1 MTVPTPLLAHRLK
14 VGDTIGFFSPSSPVT
29 VTAPER
35 FTRAQ
40 HYLQQQGFV
49 LKPGSLTQQSDYYRS
64 GTIEQRAAELNNLIR
79 DPDVRCIM
87 STIGGNN
94 SNALLPYLDYA
105 ALRRDPKIIIGYSDV
120 TALLAGIYAQTGL
133 ITFYGPALVASFG
146 ELPPLVDQ
154 TYHSFKAL
162 LVDTPPLPYH
172 YQLPEFWTDE
182 RLNWDRIETVRP
194 KKLYRNQCQFLG
206 AGVIQGRVIGGNL
219 NTLAGIYGTPWMP
232 SIEAGDILFIED
244 SLKNIATV
252 ERSFAH
258 LKLSGVF
265 DKVSAI
271 LLGKHE
277 GFDAAG
283 SGRQP
288 IDVLLEVLGDQ
299 QLPIVNGFDC
309 CHTHPMVTLPL
320 GIEITVN
327 FDAQLISLVEPYL
340 R

>member
-1 MTVPTPLLAHRLK
+1 
-14 VGDTIGFFSPSSPVT
+14 
-29 VTAPER
+29 
-35 FTRAQ
+35 
-40 HYLQQQGFV
+40 
-49 LKPGSLTQQSDYYRS
+49 
-64 GTIEQRAAELNNLIR
+64 
-79 DPDVRCIM
+79 
-87 STIGGNN
+87 
-94 SNALLPYLDYA
+94 
-105 ALRRDPKIIIGYSDV
+105 
-120 TALLAGIYAQTGL
+120 
-133 ITFYGPALVASFG
+133 
-146 ELPPLVDQ
+146 
-154 TYHSFKAL
+154 
-162 LVDTPPLPYH
+162 
-172 YQLPEFWTDE
+172 
-182 RLNWDRIETVRP
+182 
-194 KKLYRNQCQFLG
+194 
-206 AGVIQGRVIGGNL
+206 
-219 NTLAGIYGTPWMP
+219 MP